1 MKNNNSKK
9 KISIITIC
17 LLLTVVVSI
26 GGTLAYI
33 VTSTLPVENIFTSS
47 KVGNYIVEDNGGT
60 TKKDVKVQNS
70 ISGTVDSQIV
80 DAYIR
85 AAYVVTW
92 QKIGDGI
99 TYVKPAVEGDYQ
111 IDLNLDNSSSYE
123 VDGTWVKNG
132 DYYYFTEAIEPG
144 GYTDILIK
152 SIAPV
157 EGKAPKDYSLNVEI
171 ISQSIQATPAD
182 AVAAAWKVSIANGSV
197 TAITNQ

>member
-47 KVGNYIVEDNGGT
+47 KVGNYIVEDNVGT

-70 ISGTVDSQIV
+70 ISGNVDSQIV

-85 AAYVVTW
+85 ATYVVTW
-92 QKIGDGI
+92 QKIENGI
-99 TYVKPAVEGDYQ
+99 TYVKPAVLDDDYT

-157 EGKAPKDYSLNVEI
+157 EGKAPKGYSLNVEI
-171 ISQSIQATPAD
+171 ISQSIQSTPSNAAID
-182 AVAAAWKVSIANGSV
+182 AWAVDPANLK
-197 TAITNQ
+197 